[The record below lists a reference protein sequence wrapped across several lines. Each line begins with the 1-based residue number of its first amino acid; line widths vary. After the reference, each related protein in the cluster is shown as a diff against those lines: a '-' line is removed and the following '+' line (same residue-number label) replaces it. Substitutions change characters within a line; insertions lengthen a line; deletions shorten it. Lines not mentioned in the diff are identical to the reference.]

1 MLDEISSFLY
11 ILYILLLIFLIVII
25 ISKILYPDFS
35 IWEYINPKK
44 KEPHIDEI
52 ESDSEE
58 MEKENKLETV
68 KSSNNEIYTSDN
80 INKKRIYIKYNQ
92 DFKIKKSDI
101 NVDSKLK
108 GDKISYVELLEL
120 LQDEE
125 FIEGYIESIK
135 LSLNIKLKTYDIERN
150 KLLLQLKNYGTAD
163 ALIQQGGKD
172 THLEKLIMHEKAIRE
187 IIDIIKKK
195 LPKLSIQK
203 LKDNFKKMIYAKE
216 KGFVSLIGRDE
227 IKDFIARQIY
237 TFYKNPNIFLND
249 SQGMLLL
256 GDSGVGKTRVAKS
269 ISYIYSKSYI
279 LARELIVEKTP
290 ADFTSHYV
298 NEDKKNTFKILLSAL
313 EGVLFKDEAY
323 GTVGTGMSLEKGHG
337 EGVMTEIVAFD
348 EGHQG
353 RIIAIFAGYE
363 KEMKSLMETN
373 QGLSRRFPHVFILKP
388 YTTEQLTDI
397 LLKNIKKNDPDLEI
411 DDKDANCMYT
421 YIDSLS
427 KEDKSI
433 FSKQG
438 SDMVKLASHILSSI
452 YMSKTYLWENGKE
465 NFTKRIF
472 LITCGFNSYLESKG
486 LIMTL

>member
-1 MLDEISSFLY
+1 M
-11 ILYILLLIFLIVII
+11 
-25 ISKILYPDFS
+25 KLYPDFS
-35 IWEYINPKK
+35 IWDYFNTKK
-44 KEPHIDEI
+44 KDNHVDEI

-58 MEKENKLETV
+58 LTDSNKLEMV
-68 KSSNNEIYTSDN
+68 KSSDNNEKYISESELELNKSRIYT
-80 INKKRIYIKYNQ
+80 KYNQ
-92 DFKIKKSDI
+92 DFKIKK
-101 NVDSKLK
+101 NELETNSKLK
-108 GDKISYVELLEL
+108 GDRITYNELFEL
-120 LQDEE
+120 LQEDE
-125 FIEGYIESIK
+125 FVEGYLESVK
-135 LSLNIKLKTYDIERN
+135 LSFNIKLKTYNIEHN
-150 KLLLQLKNYGTAD
+150 KLLLQLKTYGTTEN
-163 ALIQQGGKD
+163 LVQQGGKD
-172 THLEKLIMHEKAIRE
+172 THLEKLIIHEKAIKE
-187 IIDIIKKK
+187 IISIIKTK
-195 LPKLSIQK
+195 LPKLSTKK
-203 LKDNFKKMIYAKE
+203 LKDNFKKMIYTKE
-216 KGFVSLIGRDE
+216 KGFISLIGREE

-256 GDSGVGKTRVAKS
+256 GDSGVGKTRVAKT
-269 ISYIYSKSYI
+269 IAYIYSKSYI

-298 NEDKKNTFKILLSAL
+298 NEDKKNTFKILLSSL

-323 GTVGTGMSLEKGHG
+323 GTVGTGMSLEKGYG

-348 EGHQG
+348 ENHQG
-353 RIIAIFAGYE
+353 RMIPIFAGYE
-363 KEMKSLMETN
+363 KEMKALMETN
-373 QGLSRRFPHVFILKP
+373 QGLSRRFPHVFVLKP

-397 LLKNIKKNDPDLEI
+397 LLKNIKKNDPELEI

-421 YIDSLS
+421 YIDSLI

-452 YMSKTYLWENGKE
+452 YMSKTYLWETGKE
-465 NFTKRIF
+465 NFIKRIF